1 MFPRT
6 ADPYTAMTLA
16 AMIRDDKI
24 AAAVQHS
31 HRRRAAEARRD
42 ARIRADRLAAEVASG
57 LVTDTQP
64 VTTAGRRDRGGWRSW
79 LPRSGSRRPAW

>member
-1 MFPRT
+1 MFPMT
-6 ADPYTAMTLA
+6 ADPYTATTLA

-24 AAAVQHS
+24 AAAVQRS
-31 HRRRAAEARRD
+31 QRRRAAEARRD
-42 ARIRADRLAAEVASG
+42 ARIRADRHAAEVAE
-57 LVTDTQP
+57 LVTDVEP